1 VLSMHW
7 TAIAYTAIA
16 YTAIAYTT
24 IASHVHAVQYF
35 IEDE

>member
-7 TAIAYTAIA
+7 TAIA

-24 IASHVHAVQYF
+24 IASHVHTVQYF